1 MKLFISL
8 FLLFST
14 TLNSENKK
22 LIVVLGMHRSG
33 SSIMTKSLELLGA
46 ELGDHLLPPQLDNP
60 LGFFEDIEI
69 GMFNETALYLHGLAS
84 HSIKFF
90 PSKLINE
97 EKLIEYGKRL
107 LLKKLEGKKNFCF
120 KDPRTARNFPL
131 WRKVIDELPNTD
143 PYVIVIVRNPL
154 SVAQSLYD
162 RNGLDPIRSYYM
174 WLLYYFSALYHSRG
188 LPIHIIH
195 YEELLLNP
203 QTILQ
208 KVSRFAGLQMGEVDA
223 FIDSRYQHHSYTQQ
237 ELKEEAHV
245 PIQVV
250 ELYETL
256 RKEEKIFPKLSK
268 IENFLSQ
275 IDPLL
280 ELTDREMHIGE
291 SREHR
296 GFPLIEELIKR

>member
-1 MKLFISL
+1 MKLFISF
-8 FLLFST
+8 FLLFCT
-14 TLNSENKK
+14 LLNSENKK
-22 LIVVLGMHRSG
+22 LIIVLGMHRSG

-46 ELGDHLLPPQLDNP
+46 ELGDLLLPPQLDNP

-97 EKLIEYGKRL
+97 EKLIEYGNRL
-107 LLKKLEGKKNFCF
+107 LLKKLEGRKNFCF
-120 KDPRTARNFPL
+120 KDPRTARNFHL
-131 WRKVIDELPNTD
+131 WRKVIDQLPNTD
-143 PYVIVIVRNPL
+143 PYVVVIVRNPL
-154 SVAQSLYD
+154 SVAQSLFD

-174 WLLYYFSALYHSRG
+174 WLLYYFSALHYSKG
-188 LPIHIIH
+188 LPVHIVH
-195 YEELLLNP
+195 YERLLTNP
-203 QTILQ
+203 EITLQ
-208 KVSRFAGLQMGEVDA
+208 KVSRFLGLRIKKDGTPVD
-223 FIDSRYQHHSYTQQ
+223 STYQHHVHTLQ

-268 IENFLSQ
+268 IENFLPQ